1 MEQEA
6 QLLIAIIVII
16 KVFHIIQTILTDY
29 NKRGK

>member
-6 QLLIAIIVII
+6 QLLIAIIVIV
-16 KVFHIIQTILTDY
+16 KVIHIIQTILTDY